1 MNKSNKKP
9 EMERNNRKSG
19 AQNVRI
25 IKQVSKEIEQ
35 AAIDYDALKNS
46 FISNVSHEIR
56 TPLNAILGFSELSL
70 QNDADLNEMIDYM
83 KIIHNSSKELLQKMK
98 DIIYVSTL
106 EAGMA
111 KYNPDTISMYGL
123 MKDLHDYYKFF
134 YEARE
139 KSGLAIN
146 INLDNT
152 EHFYFRSDAE
162 KLTDLLKRLMENG
175 IKFTSKGSVELSF
188 NHSNPGEV
196 CFVVK
201 DSGIGIP
208 KDKLDLIFEPFA
220 TAQDLYSRNYNGSG
234 LGLTIV
240 RHLVNLMGGELKVQ
254 SVVDKG
260 TEVRVV
266 IPYIP
271 IHKS

>member
-9 EMERNNRKSG
+9 ELERGTRESG
-19 AQNVRI
+19 GQNERI
-25 IKQVSKEIEQ
+25 KKQVSNEIEQ

-70 QNDADLNEMIDYM
+70 QNGADLNEMLDYM

-123 MKDLHDYYKFF
+123 MKDLHDYYKFYYRA
-134 YEARE
+134 YEKNGVE
-139 KSGLAIN
+139 IN
-146 INLDNT
+146 VNLDNT
-152 EHFYFRSDAE
+152 KHFYFKSDAE
-162 KLTDLLKRLMENG
+162 KLTDLLKRLLDNG
-175 IKFTSKGSVELSF
+175 IKFTTKGSVELSLDQ
-188 NHSNPGEV
+188 SKTGEV

-208 KDKLDLIFEPFA
+208 EDKLDLIFEPFA